1 MTDFEEKVL
10 KEVLTIPAGELRTY
24 KWLAKK
30 AGNRRA
36 YRAVANALRRNP
48 YPFFIPCHR
57 VVKSDGKL
65 GGYSLGE
72 NLKKELINLEKIV
85 KNVLK

>member
-36 YRAVANALRRNP
+36 YSAVANVLRRNP